1 MCGHFAEAI
10 QGLVGRLWARHF
22 SIPGVGR
29 EATKPVFAPFLQT
42 LVITLSIPKLSL
54 KNSFCSQISGDCNQT
69 FNHTLEHTNQTFV
82 LSPGKASTLARGAHR
97 STQTHNLTFAPKP
110 EESNISNSHW
120 TCSIILEGFGV
131 FTQGVWHGQARPY
144 MFHV

>member
-1 MCGHFAEAI
+1 MVI
-10 QGLVGRLWARHF
+10 QYDKQFQTIIINNNNNSVLHLVFYIIEIRA
-22 SIPGVGR
+22 
-29 EATKPVFAPFLQT
+29 KPVFAPFLQT
-42 LVITLSIPKLSL
+42 LVITLSIQTLSL

-110 EESNISNSHW
+110 EESNISNSH
-120 TCSIILEGFGV
+120 
-131 FTQGVWHGQARPY
+131 
-144 MFHV
+144 